1 MSVRQRTL
9 AAQSLKLGR
18 WPRIPAEVSGG
29 CCAAPTG
36 RRPVTTRIAATKAFL
51 EQKFHLPVESVA
63 EGGDTQGGVM
73 TTLQAICLGAMLAWT
88 PSLIVLAF
96 LLRKV
101 PLDELDELQRD
112 PS

>member
-1 MSVRQRTL
+1 VRTL
-9 AAQSLKLGR
+9 RCGKDARLAPEQ
-18 WPRIPAEVSGG
+18 IPDDHERRDQSGG
-29 CCAAPTG
+29 CCAARTD
-36 RRPVTTRIAATKAFL
+36 RRLVPARIAATKAFL

-88 PSLIVLAF
+88 PSLIVLAL
-96 LLRKV
+96 LLRDV
-101 PLDELDELQRD
+101 PLDEFQRD